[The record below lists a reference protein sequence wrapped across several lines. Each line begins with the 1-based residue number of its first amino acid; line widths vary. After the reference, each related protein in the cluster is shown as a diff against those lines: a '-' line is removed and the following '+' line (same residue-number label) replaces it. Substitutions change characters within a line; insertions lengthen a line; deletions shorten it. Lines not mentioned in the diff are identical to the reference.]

1 MEGVIEMRAKV
12 ADLVSQILQ
21 GKPQLE
27 ESRVIWRRARRNF
40 ETLGSGDNEAASAA
54 AAAVSCAGDSSDMFR
69 AVLQGIRR
77 ASHVPSTLYLLVDF
91 RGRSF
96 SVTLMAAVRGD

>member
-1 MEGVIEMRAKV
+1 MRAKV

-21 GKPQLE
+21 GRLQSE
-27 ESRVIWRRARRNF
+27 ESRVIWRRARHNF
-40 ETLGSGDNEAASAA
+40 ETLGSGDNDG
-54 AAAVSCAGDSSDMFR
+54 VSCAGDSSDMFR

-77 ASHVPSTLYLLVDF
+77 ASHVPSTLYLLVHF
-91 RGRSF
+91 HGRSF